1 MNIKTFFKIL
11 VASFY
16 SKELYISVFDTW
28 KHWGLGFLIR
38 FSILITLIASIIFY
52 ILISLTDFNSHNVV
66 SLFDNIPEMNITD
79 GKASFADK
87 GLSSPFLIKSNTNNQ
102 NIMIIDLD
110 TNNSNKYQNQ
120 SFIVFVAD
128 KIVLNA
134 LQSSPIS
141 VTYEDIISESK
152 VSSIDGK
159 FLLNFLKD
167 QQQKLLNIVLF
178 VGVPFGSIIY
188 FILTL
193 LKASFFSSIAYV
205 FSNIFRFNLSFKQL
219 TRIAIITNV
228 PSVLVSLLFSILLF
242 NNIGSEFDQFIVNSV
257 HLVYFIVSI
266 VLYLNYR
273 KTLLKKININ

>member
-11 VASFY
+11 FASFY
-16 SKELYISVFDTW
+16 SKELYISVFDNW

-38 FSILITLIASIIFY
+38 FSVLVTFTASVIFY
-52 ILISLTDFNSHNVV
+52 ILISLTDFDSQNVH
-66 SLFDNIPEMNITD
+66 SLFNNIPEMNITD

-87 GLSSPFLIKSNTNNQ
+87 ELKSPLIIKSTTNNQ
-102 NIMIIDLD
+102 NIFIFDLD

-120 SFIVFVAD
+120 SLIAFVAD

-141 VTYEDIISESK
+141 VTYEDLISGSK
-152 VSSIDGK
+152 ISSIDGA

-178 VGVPFGSIIY
+178 VGVPLGSIIY

-193 LKASFFSSIAYV
+193 LKASFFSSIAYI

-228 PSVLVSLLFSILLF
+228 PSVLVSSVFSILLF
-242 NNIGSEFDQFIVNSV
+242 NNIGSEFDQLIVNSV
-257 HLVYFIVSI
+257 HLFYFIGSI
-266 VLYLNYR
+266 ILYLNYR
-273 KTLLKKININ
+273 KTLIQKHI